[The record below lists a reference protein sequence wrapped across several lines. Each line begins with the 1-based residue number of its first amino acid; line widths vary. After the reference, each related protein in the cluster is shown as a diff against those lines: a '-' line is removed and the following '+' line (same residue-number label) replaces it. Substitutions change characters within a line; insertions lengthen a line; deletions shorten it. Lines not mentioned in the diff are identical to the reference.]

1 MVSIL
6 GKKPPPIDLPPEA
19 VLAINLAAEEAEG
32 EQIGDD
38 DPSADFTS
46 DEEQPASSRRDLT
59 PDAPREEEGSEES
72 AQEETEMDAEER
84 ETKGL
89 SARILDRGI
98 DRGFR
103 WSSIVETLLFTTAIL
118 IINHLLHPQDPGYLS
133 VQPHPFWIVV
143 LLISIRYVFRESLL
157 CAVIVAVAYIS
168 FVVFPGQTAYRFSA
182 ITLFADFKEPLL
194 FLIVAGFLSSYTQH
208 LLERTQVLRGQVI
221 ARNEDIA
228 DLRDRNLAAGQA
240 LRRLE
245 GRIASEYTSI
255 LDLFAELAGTKQMS
269 ADQIK
274 EQLLDI
280 LVRYLNVEEAT
291 YYDIERGQL
300 VRRFSTIE
308 GSAEAEAGAQ
318 DFLLTQA
325 LGTEEVVHLGQFSQ
339 QDDLERYQGLCLMAG
354 ALRNAS
360 GDPIGLISVEAIPFI
375 DYNPH
380 TFKLLGTVVEW
391 WGTILE
397 EAMRLKVLRSQS
409 AFDEELGVFNY
420 TYFANRVA
428 QEFERTR
435 RFSLPMSLVLLRI
448 DGIDEIFPQKLGQLR
463 YGLATIINQVISE
476 LEMVAIYKSDDL
488 LAISFPIAMAEDAE
502 KRVLEIIS
510 QIEAFAFRPYGDPQ
524 KPLSLSWAIADYEIG
539 MESHEELIAK
549 VEAQLAGDPPPS
561 AESMPE
567 SDVLEEATDD

>member
-1 MVSIL
+1 MVSRL

-19 VLAINLAAEEAEG
+19 VLAIDLAAGEG
-32 EQIGDD
+32 EGEKIGDD
-38 DPSADFTS
+38 EPTADFPSDGERSTS
-46 DEEQPASSRRDLT
+46 PLREMALDASHEKREDEESRPER
-59 PDAPREEEGSEES
+59 AEEEE
-72 AQEETEMDAEER
+72 EER
-84 ETKGL
+84 EKPKFST
-89 SARILDRGI
+89 RVLDRGL

-103 WSSIVETLLFTTAIL
+103 WSSIVETLLFTAVIL
-118 IINHLLHPQDPGYLS
+118 VVNHLIHPQDPGYLS
-133 VQPHPFWIVV
+133 IQPHPFWIVV

-157 CAVIVAVAYIS
+157 CALIVAVAYIS
-168 FVVFPGQTAYRFSA
+168 FVVFPGQTGYRFSA

-208 LLERTQVLRGQVI
+208 LLERTQVLRGQVLD
-221 ARNEDIA
+221 RNEEIA
-228 DLRDRNLAAGQA
+228 ELRDRNQAAGQA

-280 LVRYLNVEEAT
+280 LVRYLSVEEAT
-291 YYDIERGQL
+291 YYDIERGRL
-300 VRRFSTIE
+300 VRRFSITE
-308 GSAEAEAGAQ
+308 RPEEAEAGAQ

-325 LGTEEVVHLGQFSQ
+325 LGTEEIVHLGQFSQ

-360 GDPIGLISVEAIPFI
+360 GDPIGLVSVEAIPFI

-397 EAMRLKVLRSQS
+397 EAMRLEVLRSQS
-409 AFDEELGVFNY
+409 AFEEDLGLYNY
-420 TYFANRVA
+420 NYFANRIA

-448 DGIDEIFPQKLGQLR
+448 DRIDEIFPQKLGQLR

-476 LEMVAIYKSDDL
+476 LEMAAIYKSDDL

-502 KRVLEIIS
+502 KRVLEMIG
-510 QIEAFAFRPYGDPQ
+510 QIEAFAFHPYGDPQ
-524 KPLSLSWAIADYEIG
+524 QPLSLSWAIADYEIG

-549 VEAQLAGDPPPS
+549 VEAQLAGDPS
-561 AESMPE
+561 LSQESMLA
-567 SDVLEEATDD
+567 SDVLEEAIDD